1 VLVSL
6 ATLTGLPI
14 AHAAGT
20 VVYINDVTNAALE
33 ADGNAYFTISVT
45 VKWDLSSVISSPI
58 LTEVDIAVSNSAG
71 VGHSL
76 GGKVES
82 SSPLSCVNG
91 SPASCFVAGKISPIG
106 TETVS
111 FNLWITGASASQQ
124 YPANVAAFINTSGI
138 DYSLLAGSQNF
149 NIQVG
154 T

>member
-1 VLVSL
+1 M
-6 ATLTGLPI
+6 GLPI

-20 VVYINDVTNAALE
+20 VVYINNVTNATLQAN
-33 ADGNAYFTISVT
+33 GNAYFTISLT

-58 LTEVDIAVSNSAG
+58 LTELDIAVSNSAG

-76 GGKVES
+76 EGKVES
-82 SSPLSCVNG
+82 ASPLTCVNG
-91 SPASCFVAGKISPIG
+91 DPAACFVNGEISPVG
-106 TETVS
+106 TENVS
-111 FNLWITGASASQQ
+111 FNLWITGASASHQ

-138 DYSLLAGSQNF
+138 DASLLAGSQNF

>member
-1 VLVSL
+1 M
-6 ATLTGLPI
+6 GLPI

-20 VVYINDVTNAALE
+20 VVYINNVTNATLQAN
-33 ADGNAYFTISVT
+33 GNAYFTISLT

-58 LTEVDIAVSNSAG
+58 TTEVDIGVLNSAG
-71 VGHSL
+71 LGHSL

-82 SSPLSCVNG
+82 ASPLTCVNG
-91 SPASCFVAGKISPIG
+91 SPASCFVNGEISPVG

-124 YPANVAAFINTSGI
+124 YPANVGAFINTSGI

>member
-1 VLVSL
+1 MVLP
-6 ATLTGLPI
+6 A
-14 AHAAGT
+14 AYAAGT
-20 VVYINDVTNAALE
+20 VVYINNVTNATLQAN
-33 ADGNAYFTISVT
+33 GNAYFTISLT

-71 VGHSL
+71 LGHSL

-82 SSPLSCVNG
+82 ASPLTCVNG
-91 SPASCFVAGKISPIG
+91 GPASCFVEGTISPVG
-106 TETVS
+106 TETVP
-111 FNLWITGASASQQ
+111 FNLWITSASASQQ
-124 YPANVAAFINTSGI
+124 YAASVAAFINTNITGD